1 MSSVATAIELT
12 DRMSYPLQSI
22 TSALNSTLSVFE
34 DFKSSVGES
43 FDDSKIN
50 SARIA
55 IDSAN
60 ASIEAMQANIK
71 KSGNE
76 QNNLNNKIDETANKM
91 NNATNA
97 SNSFFKSLMGASIVQ
112 KVFSL
117 ITGQVDNAINRLDIL
132 NNYPKVMSNL
142 GISADQANA
151 SMNMLNKG
159 LKGLPTTLNDAVS
172 SVQNFTSVNGNVGK
186 STKMF
191 LALNNAILAGGG
203 STQIQQ
209 SALEQLSQAYA
220 KGKPDMMEWR
230 TAMTAMPAQLKQVAT
245 AMGYINTTS
254 LGDDLRAGKVSMNDF
269 MNTLIKLNQKGVEGF
284 QSLEE
289 QARNA
294 TGGIA
299 TSIANMKSAITRGI
313 SDIITKIN
321 GVLEKIGLPNIQT
334 IISNFGTTIENVL
347 GKIGD
352 FAGTII
358 AIASSVWNAISTII
372 NILMPVINII
382 QAIGDFVRNNWGI
395 IEPILQA
402 IIIVLGAYYTYTL
415 LAKIGTQILTNA
427 FNMLTNPMFLVM
439 LVIVAII
446 AVLIYLWNTNDDV
459 ANGMLFIWDSLQ
471 LGAMA
476 LKLGVQTAFYAI
488 ILAGLTMYEGFLGVK
503 MGLQTAFYAV
513 VLAGQTMALGFQGVF
528 EAIVNAGIWM
538 YNKIVDLLNKL
549 GGSFQNMDYAD
560 FTSGTVDAISKTMG
574 DYAKDIA
581 KTYDEMN
588 DVSDKISEYSTKL
601 NDVMNNGA
609 TQIQNKAIELNATR
623 EDRVKNRTKLTN
635 NTEEVI
641 KKAIGGATDAF
652 GNDDILNNI
661 AGNTGNT
668 AGNTGA
674 IKDTLSATEEDLK
687 YLRDIAE
694 REVINRFTTAE
705 ININMTNNNNI
716 NSEADLDGII
726 NSLSEGLYETMEM
739 AAEGVHE

>member
-1 MSSVATAIELT
+1 MSSIATAIELT

-22 TSALNSTLSVFE
+22 TTALNSTLNVFE

-60 ASIEAMQANIK
+60 ASIEAMQANVK

-112 KVFSL
+112 KVFGL
-117 ITGQVDNAINRLDIL
+117 ITGQVDNAINRLDTL

-142 GISADQANA
+142 GIGADQANA
-151 SMNMLNKG
+151 SMDMLNKG

-186 STKMF
+186 STQMF

-230 TAMTAMPAQLKQVAT
+230 TAMTAMPAQLKQVAK
-245 AMGYINTTS
+245 AMGYVDTTA
-254 LGDDLRAGKVSMNDF
+254 LGDNLRAGKVSMNDF
-269 MNTLIKLNQKGVEGF
+269 MNTFIELNKKGVDGF

-294 TGGIA
+294 TGGFA
-299 TSIANMKSAITRGI
+299 TAIANMKSAVTRGI
-313 SDIITKIN
+313 TDIITKIN
-321 GVLEKIGLPNIQT
+321 GALQKAGLPDIQT
-334 IISNFGTTIENVL
+334 MISNFGTAIENVL
-347 GKIGD
+347 GKIGE
-352 FAGTII
+352 FAGNII
-358 AIASSVWNAISTII
+358 TIASTIWNAISTII

-382 QAIGDFVRNNWGI
+382 QAIGDFVRNNWSI

-402 IIIVLGAYYTYTL
+402 VIIVLGVYYTYTL
-415 LAKIGTQILTNA
+415 LAKIGTQLLANA
-427 FNMLTNPMFLVM
+427 FKMLTNPMFWVM
-439 LVIVAII
+439 LVIVAIV

-459 ANGMLFIWDSLQ
+459 AYGMLFIWDALQ

-476 LKLGVQTAFYAI
+476 LGLGIKMAFYAI
-488 ILAGLTMYEGFLGVK
+488 IWIALKVWEQIVKMAIGCMKAFHTFQLAG
-503 MGLQTAFYAV
+503 
-513 VLAGQTMALGFQGVF
+513 MALKLAFFTICEGVT
-528 EAIVNAGIWM
+528 NAFIDM
-538 YNKIVDLLNKL
+538 YNGIAEILNKIGL
-549 GGSFQNMDYAD
+549 DLEKKNHVD
-560 FTSGTVDAISKTMG
+560 FTTSIIDETDKLLAKQAKELAEAEGYLGEVQSQISDLEKKM
-574 DYAKDIA
+574 
-581 KTYDEMN
+581 
-588 DVSDKISEYSTKL
+588 SDTAYEK
-601 NDVMNNGA
+601 A
-609 TQIQNKAIELNATR
+609 TEIQNKANELNSTR
-623 EDRVKNRTKLTN
+623 DDRVKNRTKLTN
-635 NTEEVI
+635 NTRDEI
-641 KKAIGGATDAF
+641 DKAIGGVS
-652 GNDDILNNI
+652 GILDNSNLANKV

-705 ININMTNNNNI
+705 IKIDMTNHNNI